1 MHYKFLIKIRLYDSR
16 CSLSFLDSPD
26 LRRIQTTDGLKLT
39 KRILVIP
46 GGLTSVI
53 TGPTSQTMECQVSR
67 RNMRR
72 IRLKI
77 YVRGS
82 AFYTRHVS
90 NSLALLQASQL
101 DLL

>member
-1 MHYKFLIKIRLYDSR
+1 MDELAFSKMEIN
-16 CSLSFLDSPD
+16 PEAV
-26 LRRIQTTDGLKLT
+26 
-39 KRILVIP
+39 VIP